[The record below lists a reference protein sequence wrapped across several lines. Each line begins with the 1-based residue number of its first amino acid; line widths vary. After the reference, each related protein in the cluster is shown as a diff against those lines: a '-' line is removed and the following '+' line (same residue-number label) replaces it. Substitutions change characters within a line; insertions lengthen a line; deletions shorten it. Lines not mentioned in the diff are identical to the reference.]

1 MTLDE
6 AVAQAR
12 SIQRDLDAG
21 RLAVPYPD
29 EVRAQL
35 AGCCEAFTE
44 YANDNE
50 TAAELVRR
58 LQAPEPAKTMALPW

>member
-6 AVAQAR
+6 AVAMAR
-12 SIQRDLDAG
+12 RIQRDLDAG
-21 RLAVPYPD
+21 RLTVPYPA

-35 AGCCEAFTE
+35 EECHQLLNEADD
-44 YANDNE
+44 A